1 MGRTGFETVIDRQFV
16 GKTAE
21 LLRSFGHPDASIRR
35 ADGFAA
41 AYLAER
47 GIPPI
52 EADDSNRNDSSAV
65 LYSHDMRASD
75 GHDYR
80 VVVCAIDRDAA
91 QRVETE
97 LWRELDS
104 GVIHAGRGAFV

>member
-65 LYSHDMRASD
+65 LRTRDMRGAD
-75 GHDYR
+75 GCSYR
-80 VVVCAIDRDAA
+80 IIVCALDMDSA
-91 QRVETE
+91 QRIESE
-97 LWRELDS
+97 LRHELN
-104 GVIHAGRGAFV
+104 AAEERP